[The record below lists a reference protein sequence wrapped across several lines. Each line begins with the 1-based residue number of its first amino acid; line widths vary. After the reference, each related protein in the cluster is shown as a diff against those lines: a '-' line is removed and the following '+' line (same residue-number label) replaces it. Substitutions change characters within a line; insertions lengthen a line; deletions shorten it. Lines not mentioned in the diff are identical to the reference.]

1 MTSRRATPI
10 SKSPG
15 LNLTASE
22 DDDMHRYRLWLG
34 PMIRNTY
41 IVIRKPH
48 PQIEGKPA
56 TGAYE
61 HLREQLPCSG

>member
-10 SKSPG
+10 SKPPG

-22 DDDMHRYRLWLG
+22 DDDMHRHRLWLG

-41 IVIRKPH
+41 IVIRKPR
-48 PQIEGKPA
+48 PQ
-56 TGAYE
+56 T
-61 HLREQLPCSG
+61 